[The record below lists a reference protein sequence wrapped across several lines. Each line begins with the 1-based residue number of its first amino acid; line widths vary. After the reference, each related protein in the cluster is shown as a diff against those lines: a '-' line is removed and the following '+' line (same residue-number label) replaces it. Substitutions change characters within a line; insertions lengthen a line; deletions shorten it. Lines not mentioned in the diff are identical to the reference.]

1 MHPPS
6 NATTELTPELQLLVD
21 EAAIRRVL
29 VRYAR
34 AIDRMDWDLLRTCYH
49 PGAVDHHG
57 LYIGDVEG
65 FIAMLAEKLPL
76 DESTTHFLGNQE
88 LEIEGDVAFSETAA
102 IARHRRAAAGGEPGT
117 DYFAFVRYCDRFE
130 RRDGEWRIAHRIV
143 AYEPGR
149 VDVVTGEP
157 SYGDKHVQNIRKVA
171 PDGLMRPG

>member
-1 MHPPS
+1 M
-6 NATTELTPELQLLVD
+6 TELTPELQLLLD

-29 VRYAR
+29 VRYTR

-57 LYIGDVEG
+57 LYVGDVEG

-88 LEIEGDVAFSETAA
+88 LEIEGDVAFSETAC
-102 IARHRRAAAGGEPGT
+102 IARHRRAASGETPAS

-130 RRDGEWRIAHRIV
+130 RRDGEWRIAHRV
-143 AYEPGR
+143 VTYEPGR
-149 VDVVTGEP
+149 VDEVSGEP
-157 SYGDKHVQNIRKVA
+157 SYGEQHIQNMRAVA
-171 PDGLMRPG
+171 PHGLLRPD